1 MADLIPVAFKATEEF
16 SDWMCRQY
24 GDPDVSRSEFIRQ
37 CVRIAAPL
45 LKERPELLQAD
56 DQRMAKYMPAVG
68 NFLEILDKF

>member
-1 MADLIPVAFKATEEF
+1 MADLIPVTFKATEEC

-45 LKERPELLQAD
+45 LKDRPELLQAD

>member
-1 MADLIPVAFKATEEF
+1 MADLIPVTFKATEEC

-68 NFLEILDKF
+68 NFLEILDKL

>member
-1 MADLIPVAFKATEEF
+1 MADLIPVAFKATEEL

-68 NFLEILDKF
+68 NFLEILDKL

>member
-1 MADLIPVAFKATEEF
+1 MADLIPISFKATEEF

-45 LKERPELLQAD
+45 LNEHPELLLTD
-56 DQRMAKYMPAVG
+56 DQIIGEAMK
-68 NFLEILDKF
+68 